1 MLISNP
7 RGNFRFT
14 KGSPFYASAVAADPG
29 FEIVRA
35 IFEKPV
41 PLDGG
46 FAAIRRELQ
55 SCGRPLQALC
65 GMELRGAD
73 PYPNRPS
80 FMDFNSKYVDRLKS
94 FDLLVDGLVPITR
107 ANLAVN
113 DRSVSEQCVYA
124 FLYTI
129 PSKTNRM
136 TFATSAIAD
145 LKRHADGT
153 VENVALGDV
162 STAGLREKV
171 SFVMHAVEGKLEEI
185 GASWNLATQIRI
197 YTVHPIGTLIPEVIL
212 PLIGSGA
219 NHGITWHYV
228 YPPVVGL
235 ELEIDV
241 RGVLRE
247 SVLGNSQSD

>member
-7 RGNFRFT
+7 VGNFHFT
-14 KGSPFYASAVAADPG
+14 MGSPFYASAVLADPG
-29 FEIVRA
+29 FQIVRA
-35 IFEKPV
+35 ILEKPV
-41 PLDGG
+41 PLKAG
-46 FAAIRRELQ
+46 FDAIERELK

-65 GMELRGAD
+65 GMELRTQD
-73 PYPNRPS
+73 PYVNRPL
-80 FMDFNSKYVDRLKS
+80 FMEFNSKYVERLKS
-94 FDLLVDGLVPITR
+94 LDLLVDGLVPITR
-107 ANLAVN
+107 ANLAVH
-113 DRSVSEQCVYA
+113 DHSVNEQCVYA
-124 FLYTI
+124 FLYTA
-129 PSKTNRM
+129 PSQASRL

-162 STAGLREKV
+162 SPAGLREKV

-197 YTVHPIGTLIPEVIL
+197 YTVHPIGALIPEVIL

-219 NHGITWHYV
+219 HHGITWHYV

-247 SVLGNSQSD
+247 SVVSY